1 MHARFE
7 DLNHSLRQ
15 LGKSPGLAVVAGVAL
30 ALGISGSTAI
40 FSVVNGV
47 LLRPL
52 PYPEPEQLMTLY
64 ERTPEFS
71 RADVSY
77 PNFQDWR
84 RYNQSFSDM
93 AALRGGD
100 FVLTG
105 MGESERLLGEWTSA
119 SLFSVLDVRPQLG
132 VSFPPGSD
140 VPGAAPVVLLSYAL
154 WQRRFGSDP
163 KLVGKALTLN
173 GKSYTV
179 LGILP
184 ADFGFRPRADL
195 YVPIGHWDNAVLN
208 NREIRS
214 GLRVVGR
221 LKPGVSP
228 AAAQAEMDAIAR
240 RLATEFPKADGGR
253 GITVVPMRD
262 DITGNVRP
270 TLLLLFGAVGFV
282 LLIAC
287 ANVANLL
294 LARSTARRR
303 EFAIRTALGA
313 SRWRVVRQ
321 LLTESVLL
329 ALTAGGAGLLLAVWG
344 THLVLAALPA
354 SLPRRQEVGLD
365 LNVLLFTLLVSIVTG
380 ILFGLAPAFQGSRVN
395 PQEALK
401 EGARGAAGGRHRAE
415 RVFVA
420 LQVGLAL
427 VLLEGAG
434 LMMQSIW
441 RLWRVDPGFDPHN
454 ILTMQIALSP
464 DVVGDPPEVRIAYR
478 GLLERV
484 RATPGVQ
491 AAAITQLLPLSESDS
506 EVALW
511 PGRGPEPPPE
521 QVLQSL
527 CYFVTPDYPRVMS
540 LPLLRGRFFD
550 DRDNTSR
557 PHAVVIDSVLAHD
570 LLPGEEPLGRQITME
585 FLGQAQIIGVV
596 GHVKHWGLDT
606 DDTAKVRNELYFPFW
621 QVSDEWIRLAGAGL
635 TLALRTAPDP
645 RSLTSAVRHQVGGTV
660 QDQPAYNVQTMDEM
674 IARSVAERRFAL
686 LLLSIFAS
694 TALILAAVGVYGVMS
709 YSVTRRTQELG
720 VRMALGATSSNVLKL
735 VVKEGMTVA
744 LVGMAMGGAAAA
756 GLARLMSSLLY
767 GVHPADPLT
776 LTTIAV
782 ALAAVCWL
790 ATYFPARRAT
800 RVDPLVALRCE

>member
-1 MHARFE
+1 MRTRFE
-7 DLNHSLRQ
+7 DLRRSLRQ
-15 LGKSPGLAVVAGVAL
+15 LGRSPGLAVVAGVAL
-30 ALGISGSTAI
+30 ALGISGNTAI

-52 PYPEPEQLMTLY
+52 PYPEPERLVMLY
-64 ERTPEFS
+64 ERTPDFS

-84 RYNQSFSDM
+84 RDNQSFAGM
-93 AALRGGD
+93 AAVRGGD

-105 MGESERLLGEWTSA
+105 SGEPERLLGEWTSA
-119 SLFSVLDVRPQLG
+119 SLFSVLGVRPLLG
-132 VSFPPGSD
+132 VTFPPDAD
-140 VPGAAPVVLLSYAL
+140 VSGATPVVLLSYGF
-154 WQRRFGSDP
+154 WQRRFGSDR
-163 KLVGKALTLN
+163 KLIGKSLTLN
-173 GKSYTV
+173 GKNFTV

-184 ADFGFRPRADL
+184 ADFRFRSRADL
-195 YVPIGHWDNAVLN
+195 YVPIGNWDAGILN
-208 NREIRS
+208 DREIRS
-214 GLRVVGR
+214 GLRVMGR
-221 LKPGVSP
+221 LKPGVSA

-240 RLATEFPKADGGR
+240 RLAAAYPKADGSR
-253 GITVVPMRD
+253 GITVVSMRD
-262 DITGNVRP
+262 DITGNIRP

-294 LARSTARRR
+294 LARSVARRR

-329 ALTAGGAGLLLAVWG
+329 AVAAGAAGLLLAVWG
-344 THLVLAALPA
+344 THLVLAAMPA

-365 LNVLLFTLLVSIVTG
+365 INVLLFTLLVSIVTG

-395 PQEALK
+395 PQEVLK
-401 EGARGAAGGRHRAE
+401 EGAKGAGGGRHRAE

-464 DVVGDPPEVRIAYR
+464 DVVGDPPKVRSSYR

-484 RATPGVQ
+484 RVTSGVQ

-521 QVLQSL
+521 QVSQSL

-550 DRDNTSR
+550 DRDGTST
-557 PHAVVIDSVLAHD
+557 PHVVVIDDVLAHD
-570 LLPGEEPLGRQITME
+570 LFSGEEPLGRRITME
-585 FLGQAQIIGVV
+585 FLGQAEIIGVV

-621 QVSDEWIRLAGAGL
+621 QVSDDWIRLAGAGL
-635 TLALRTAPDP
+635 TLVLRTESDP
-645 RSLTSAVRHQVGGTV
+645 RSLIPAVRHQVGGAV
-660 QDQPAYNVQTMDEM
+660 QDQPAYNIQTMDEM

-686 LLLSIFAS
+686 LLLTIFAS

-720 VRMALGATSSNVLKL
+720 VRMALGATRSSVLKL
-735 VVKEGMTVA
+735 VLKEGMTVA
-744 LVGMAMGGAAAA
+744 LVGMAMGVGAAV

-767 GVHPADPLT
+767 GVHPADPFT
-776 LTTIAV
+776 LTTVAL
-782 ALAAVCWL
+782 ALAAVSWL

-800 RVDPLVALRCE
+800 RVDPVVALRCE